1 MSEWRKGLR
10 VAALTGLA
18 CAGLGLVAVRAEAQ
32 QQPAHPPHAQPRH
45 GGNHHPPTRPAANGA
60 TQSARSNRGAESAS
74 GRRAIAGGPTAD
86 DVGAGAESPELRALR
101 EAERELFPPALP
113 SGGGWPSEVGSPLSA
128 ASEESPH
135 VHASGLPP
143 SPPRAAPPARDGGKD
158 LAWLQKLT
166 MPDLPVR
173 WDPRVV
179 RYLEFFKDDPRGRA
193 TFTRLYRRSGRY
205 RDLVRKALKRK
216 GIPEDLLWVAM
227 IESGF
232 DPTVRSAAGA
242 LGMWQFMPES
252 GKTYG
257 LSQDRWVD
265 QRLSPQAASEAA
277 ADFLSDLH
285 RRFTSWDLALGAY
298 NMGYGG
304 MAAVVRRYNTND
316 FWALA
321 RTEGSLPWET
331 TLYVPKFLAIA
342 VVARNLSAFGFG
354 DLQLDAPVEFE
365 EVHVPPGTTLATIA
379 GAAGCTA
386 HDVEVLNPELRA
398 RVTPP
403 TGESDAAGYAVK
415 VPSGKAEAVAQSVSR
430 LRHDQPALERYV
442 VRFGESLEQIAQARR
457 VTVAKLVE
465 LNAVQPGE
473 VVRGGTVILVP
484 PAPAAAQATTS
495 VPAGPKPVIIVPAQ
509 VFSYPD
515 RKRVFY
521 RVLPFDTLKEI
532 ATNLQVTIDELRR
545 WNNLDPAARLI
556 EGMTVQAFVPK
567 AQDLSKVLVATE
579 SDAQVLA
586 VGSDEFF
593 THLEAQK
600 GLRRIT
606 VNAHAG
612 ETVESIGKR
621 YQVPARTMERINRRG
636 RSDVLKDGE
645 SVVLY
650 VPNGT
655 PGGAP
660 TATSMSDGAGNGPLP
675 APPVPDL
682 LPPAPSIA
690 W

>member
-1 MSEWRKGLR
+1 MVSTESI
-10 VAALTGLA
+10 
-18 CAGLGLVAVRAEAQ
+18 
-32 QQPAHPPHAQPRH
+32 PA
-45 GGNHHPPTRPAANGA
+45 
-60 TQSARSNRGAESAS
+60 
-74 GRRAIAGGPTAD
+74 RRNVAGGPTAD
-86 DVGAGAESPELRALR
+86 DVAAGVESPELRSLR

-113 SGGGWPSEVGSPLSA
+113 ANGAWPSELGAPLSS
-128 ASEESPH
+128 ASDESPR
-135 VHASGLPP
+135 VHATGLPP
-143 SPPRAAPPARDGGKD
+143 APRQAPPARDGAKD
-158 LAWLQKLT
+158 LSWLEKLT

-173 WDPRVV
+173 WDARVV

-205 RDLVRKALKRK
+205 RDLVRRALKRK
-216 GIPEDLLWVAM
+216 GVPEDLLWVAM

-232 DPTVRSAAGA
+232 DPTVRSPAGA

-252 GKTYG
+252 GKSYG

-342 VVARNLSAFGFG
+342 VVARNLQAFGFG
-354 DLQLDAPVEFE
+354 DLQLDPAVEFD
-365 EVHVPPGTTLATIA
+365 EVHVPPGTALTTVA

-386 HDVEVLNPELRA
+386 HEVETLNPELRA
-398 RVTPP
+398 HMTPP

-415 VPSGKAEAVAQSVSR
+415 VPAGKGTAVAQALSR
-430 LRHDQPALERYV
+430 TRHDQPALERYV
-442 VRFGESLEQIAQARR
+442 VRFGETLEQIAQARKIS
-457 VTVAKLVE
+457 VAKLAE
-465 LNAVQPGE
+465 LNALQPGE
-473 VVRGGTVILVP
+473 VVRGGTVLLVP
-484 PAPAAAQATTS
+484 PQAAAPAQPAVATTT
-495 VPAGPKPVIIVPAQ
+495 GPKPVVIVPAQ

-515 RKRVFY
+515 KKRVFY
-521 RVLPFDTLKEI
+521 RVVVGDTLKEI
-532 ATNLQVTIDELRR
+532 ASHLEVSVDDLRR
-545 WNNLDPAARLI
+545 WNNLDPAARLM
-556 EGMTVQAFVPK
+556 EGMTVQVFVPK
-567 AQDLSKVLVATE
+567 TQDLSKILVATE

-593 THLEAQK
+593 AHLEAQK

-606 VNAHAG
+606 VAAHAG
-612 ETVESIGKR
+612 ETIETIGKR
-621 YQVPARTMERINRRG
+621 YQVPARTMERINRRS
-636 RSDVLKDGE
+636 RTEVLKSGE
-645 SVVLY
+645 TVVLY

-655 PGGAP
+655 GGSSSSI
-660 TATSMSDGAGNGPLP
+660 TASNDAASNGPLP
-675 APPVPDL
+675 TPPVPDL
-682 LPPAPSIA
+682 LPPAP
-690 W
+690 